1 MVRIGNVEL
10 GKQESPYSVLK
21 IEEFLF
27 IRGPEGNEKRVI
39 SSRKAKHT

>member
-1 MVRIGNVEL
+1 MLNDIACA
-10 GKQESPYSVLK
+10 SMSK

-39 SSRKAKHT
+39 RSRKAKHT

>member
-1 MVRIGNVEL
+1 MLNDVACT
-10 GKQESPYSVLK
+10 SVSK

-39 SSRKAKHT
+39 SIRKAKHT